1 MFSKSELRRELNKR
15 LATFSPGFFT
25 AEGMAV
31 AASLTKTP
39 LWGEYETLL
48 LFLSMKNEIDTGPL
62 LEAALAAGKKVFAP
76 RINGED
82 LSFYRVR
89 SPAGPWQ
96 EGAFGIREPAGP
108 GTAGENGPGEQAPAY
123 AHPAPLSPADFPA
136 LIIVPGLGFDRRGNR
151 LGRGKGY
158 YDRFLKSLDK
168 KGLSFKAIGF
178 CLEAQ
183 LLPEIPADPWD
194 RRVDHVYTGRE

>member
-1 MFSKSELRRELNKR
+1 VFSKSELRRELNKR
-15 LATFSPGFFT
+15 LASCSPGFFT

-31 AASLTKTP
+31 AASLAKTP

-48 LFLSMKNEIDTGPL
+48 LFLSMKNEIDTAPL

-76 RINGED
+76 RIKGEE
-82 LSFYRVR
+82 LFFYRLS

-96 EGAFGIREPAGP
+96 RGAFGIREPAEP
-108 GTAGENGPGEQAPAY
+108 RTAGKDGPAEKAPAS
-123 AHPAPLSPADFPA
+123 ALPAPLSPADFPA

-168 KGLSFKAIGF
+168 EGLSFRTIGL

-183 LLPEIPADPWD
+183 ILPEIPADPWD
-194 RRVDHVYTGRE
+194 RRVDQIWAGRG